1 MMSDNIDN
9 LIESP
14 DWSLSPRE
22 AVKLQAR
29 LAPTVVECPLPDAVR
44 FVAGL
49 DLAFT
54 PDKRSCI
61 AGVVLWDVLDERVL
75 EQHFALTPVTFPYVP
90 GLLSFREIPA
100 LLSVLKKLGGMPD
113 VLMCDGQGVAHPR
126 RFGLASHLGVLLDIP
141 TVGCAKSRL
150 IGTHD
155 EPGPAKGDSVAAFR
169 QGRSLIGRVLRTRD
183 SVKPL
188 YVSIGHKADIESACH
203 LVLDCTI
210 RYRLPEPTRLAD
222 RLVASAKRD
231 HGK

>member
-1 MMSDNIDN
+1 MKPDNIDN
-9 LIESP
+9 LIESR
-14 DWSLSPRE
+14 DWNLSPRE

-29 LAPTVVECPLPDAVR
+29 LAPAVVECPLPDAVR
-44 FVAGL
+44 LVAGL

-61 AGVVLWDVLDERVL
+61 AGVVLWDVLDERVVD
-75 EQHFALTPVTFPYVP
+75 QHLALTPVTFPYVP

-100 LLSVLKKLGGMPD
+100 LLSVLKKLSSMPD

-126 RFGLASHLGVLLDIP
+126 RFGLASHLGVLLDMP
-141 TVGCAKSRL
+141 TIGCAKSRL

-155 EPGPAKGDSVAAFR
+155 EPGLAKGDSVPLFDKEET
-169 QGRSLIGRVLRTRD
+169 IGRVLRTRD

-188 YVSIGHKADIESACH
+188 YISIGHKADIESACH
-203 LVLDCTI
+203 LVLACTT

-222 RLVASAKRD
+222 RLVASAKRN
-231 HGK
+231 HG